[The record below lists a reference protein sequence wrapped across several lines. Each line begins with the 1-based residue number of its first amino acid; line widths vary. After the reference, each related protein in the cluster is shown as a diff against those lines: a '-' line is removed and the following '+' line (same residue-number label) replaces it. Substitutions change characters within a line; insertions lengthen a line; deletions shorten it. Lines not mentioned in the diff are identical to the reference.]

1 MKKLLLVPLA
11 LLAAL
16 VVAGGASA
24 DTKTVQITK
33 SGFTP
38 ASSSI
43 QLGDTV
49 TWRNSDTA
57 THQVVADDGTFASP
71 VLKTGETYSFT
82 FQKTGRTAYHDEFA
96 KTRKGSVT
104 VTGSPASVTLNPSAT
119 TIVYGA
125 NVALNGQT
133 SGQIT
138 NEPVT
143 LTSQPFGKGTQSVA
157 TTTTTA
163 NGAFGFAVA
172 PSIQTSYQAH
182 WRTGNSPNVTVN
194 VAPRVGFGRIGT
206 RYTVKVTSDLSYGG
220 RYVMVQR
227 KGPFGSWTNVKR
239 VFLNDSSRA
248 AFTLRL
254 VKGRS
259 SLRVFLPAGQA
270 GAGYVQSLSRTLG
283 VTTVVKKNR

>member
-11 LLAAL
+11 LVAAL
-16 VVAGGASA
+16 VVAVGASA

-38 ASSSI
+38 AGSSI

-49 TWRNSDTA
+49 TWRNTDTA
-57 THQVVADDGTFASP
+57 AHQVVADDGTFASP
-71 VLKTGETYSFT
+71 VLKSGETYSFT
-82 FQKTGRTAYHDEFA
+82 FQKTGKTAYHDEFA

-104 VTGSPASVTLNPSAT
+104 VTGSPASVTLNASST
-119 TIVYGA
+119 TINYGD

-143 LTSQPFGKGTQSVA
+143 LTSQPYGKGTQSVS
-157 TTTTTA
+157 TTTTA
-163 NGAFGFAVA
+163 ASGAFGFDVT
-172 PSIQTSYQAH
+172 PSIQTAYQAH

-194 VAPRVGFGRIGT
+194 VAPRVGFGRVGT
-206 RYTVKVTSDLSYGG
+206 RYNVKVTSDLAYGG

-227 KGPFGSWTNVKR
+227 KDAFGGNWTNAKR

-254 VKGRS
+254 PKGKS

-283 VTTVVKKNR
+283 VTVIKKK